1 MTGKRKSASAG
12 KAPARSA
19 AAKKTS
25 ASKRPPASPF
35 KRRLRKALKWSGIT
49 GLVLALLGALS
60 LVILYRA
67 IEIPNPNADFQTETT
82 YVYYADGKSE
92 VGKFATQN
100 RNSIPFSEMPDS
112 IKAAVVAAED
122 RSFWTNK
129 GIDPKGILRAAFS
142 NAQGNDQQ
150 GASTITQQY
159 VKILYLSQERSYKRK
174 VREAIVSLKLHRQQS
189 KEQILEGY
197 LNTIYFGRGAYGIDA
212 AARAYFAV
220 PAKKLSVRQSAV
232 LASVINNPTQFDP
245 ANGKANRD
253 ALKNRYAWI
262 LNGMAKTG
270 EIDAVTAEKAGRK
283 LPKFPKVK
291 ADTTYGGQKGHALAL
306 IRSELVR
313 LGFNEQEIN
322 GGGLRVTTTL
332 TKKAMD
338 AAASGVAEARPQ
350 GVKGLHIAAASV
362 EPGTGALRGFYGG
375 QDYLES
381 QINWAVSGGQ
391 PGSTFKAF
399 ALAAGI
405 KAGFSLKDTFD
416 GDSPFEFQPGV
427 KPVRNL
433 GGGDGR
439 DYGRV
444 NLITAAEQSIN
455 TAFVD
460 LTMALPD
467 GPKDVLKAAKAMGI
481 PGSGPQSLNNLYKS
495 PGLQPNP
502 GIALGSATVSPINM
516 ANGYATIANGGV
528 RADLHV
534 IDKVVDRNG
543 ETQYQHKV
551 TDKRVL
557 DEDVNSDVSYALERV
572 ITGPGGSGFRAKGLG
587 REAGGKTGTAT
598 NSKDQVSSSWF
609 IGFTPQLSTAVMM
622 VRGDGD
628 DSVEEV
634 LPGTYYGG
642 TYPTLMWTSIMRQAL
657 EGEPYESLP
666 EPANTDGDAPTD
678 GHEFVPPPPKETKKP
693 KPPKETKKPEQPSQ
707 EPTTEA
713 PPTSEAPTEE
723 PTDEPTDDPSS
734 TPTDT
739 ATPLLRQEWSPSAW
753 RRGRP

>member
-1 MTGKRKSASAG
+1 MTGKRKSAPAG

-49 GLVLALLGALS
+49 GLVLALLGALG

-82 YVYYADGKSE
+82 FVYYADGKGE
-92 VGKFATQN
+92 LGKFATQN

-142 NAQGNDQQ
+142 NAQGNDRQ

-159 VKILYLSQERSYKRK
+159 VKILYLSQEQSYKRK

-212 AARAYFAV
+212 AAHAYFAV
-220 PAKKLSVRQSAV
+220 PAKKLSLRQSAV
-232 LASVINNPTQFDP
+232 LASVINNPTLFDP
-245 ANGKANRD
+245 ANGKSNKE

-262 LNGMAKTG
+262 LNGMAKSG
-270 EIDAVTAEKAGRK
+270 EIDATEATKAAAK

-313 LGFNEQEIN
+313 LGFTEQEIN
-322 GGGLRVTTTL
+322 GGGLKVTTTL

-338 AAASGVAEARPQ
+338 AAQAGVEEARPQ
-350 GVKGLHIAAASV
+350 GVKGLHIASASV

-405 KAGFSLKDTFD
+405 KAGFSLKDTFE
-416 GDSPFEFQPGV
+416 GNSPFEFEPGV

-433 GGGDGR
+433 GGGDGT

-444 NLITAAEQSIN
+444 NLIKAAEDSIN

-460 LTMALPD
+460 LTMSLPD
-467 GPKDVLKAAKAMGI
+467 GPKDVLKMAKAMGI
-481 PGSGPQSLNNLYKS
+481 PGDNGSRGLDNLRNS
-495 PGLQPNP
+495 PGLQANP

-534 IDKVVDRNG
+534 IDKVVDKSG

-557 DEDVNSDVSYALERV
+557 DEDINSDVSYALEQVVRN
-572 ITGPGGSGFRAKGLG
+572 GSGTKAQGLG
-587 REAGGKTGTAT
+587 REAAGKTGTAT

-609 IGFTPQLSTAVMM
+609 IGFTPQLVTSVMM

-628 DSVEEV
+628 DSVEEI
-634 LPGTYYGG
+634 LPGAYYGG
-642 TYPTLMWTSIMRQAL
+642 TYPTLMWTSIMRRAL

-666 EPANTDGDAPTD
+666 EPANTDGEAPSD
-678 GHEFVPPPPKETKKP
+678 GHEYVPPPPKETKKP
-693 KPPKETKKPEQPSQ
+693 KPPKETKKPEQPS
-707 EPTTEA
+707 EDPTTEA
-713 PPTSEAPTEE
+713 PTQEPSEE
-723 PTDEPTDDPSS
+723 PTDVPTDI
-734 TPTDT
+734 PTDLPT
-739 ATPLLRQEWSPSAW
+739 DPTTTGPPGLRGESSG